1 MIESGSEQV
10 HERCV
15 DLHAHSTASDGAVS
29 PVELVEAAA
38 RAGLLAIAITD
49 HDTIA
54 GNDAAAAAGARAC
67 IRVVSGCELS
77 AYDGDLEIHLLT
89 LHIQDPGAMRPRLEG
104 FQRERINRGHAI
116 VERLTAIGVPVDMSD
131 VLAEAAGGALG
142 RPHIAR
148 ALVRAGHVADHRDA
162 FDKYLGAGRPAYV
175 PKPRLEIADAIAL
188 AHAAGALAVW
198 AHPGRDGTRERL
210 VRLKTHGL
218 DGTEVRH
225 PGHTPI
231 DTQRLLRLAAELDL
245 VPSGGSDWHGA
256 TEGYRVIG
264 NMHVPLA
271 WLELQDARLATR
283 VS

>member
-1 MIESGSEQV
+1 MTESVGEQV
-10 HERCV
+10 DERSV

-29 PVELVEAAA
+29 PIELVEAAA

-54 GNDAAAAAGARAC
+54 GNGEAAAAGARAG

-89 LHIQDPGAMRPRLEG
+89 LHIQDPGTMRPRLEG
-104 FQRERINRGHAI
+104 FQRERIDRGHAI
-116 VERLTAIGVPVDMSD
+116 VERLAAIGVPVEMSD

-162 FDKYLGAGRPAYV
+162 FDRYLGAGRPAYV
-175 PKPRLEIADAIAL
+175 PKPRLEIADAIGL
-188 AHAAGALAVW
+188 AHAAGALAIW

-210 VRLKTHGL
+210 QRLKTHGL

-225 PGHTPI
+225 PGHTPL